1 VRYVVELSKAAKS
14 DLIEITQQIA
24 LDNPSAALKLFNLV
38 KVRCAS
44 LDQLPERGKQVFFKA
59 RFDPTGSKL
68 RDNLLIERRKITSQ
82 WFNELSNRSNGQS
95 FRQVFVGN
103 YIIRYQI
110 VDKIVQIIRIVDG
123 RRDLTALL
131 D

>member
-44 LDQLPERGKQVFFKA
+44 LDQLPERGKRVLF
-59 RFDPTGSKL
+59 
-68 RDNLLIERRKITSQ
+68 
-82 WFNELSNRSNGQS
+82 NGQS
-95 FRQVFVGN
+95 FRHVFVGN

-110 VDKIVQIIRIVDG
+110 VEKTVLVIRIVDG
-123 RRDLTALL
+123 RRDQSEVW